1 MPNLRYFGRGGSV
14 LEHLQSN
21 GWTVV
26 DTNKKAELMV
36 VETFDN
42 QEGNSLERLKS
53 TVELMRN
60 ALDEIEQ
67 HQLQSFIV
75 ITDSSSVSGNP
86 RQGLQTHDGACPNG
100 VHGFGTLTAETLAR
114 KAVQIGICTRVLRI
128 AEDDEKI
135 RNLDKT
141 LDSLDFSVSYKLI
154 QPV

>member
-1 MPNLRYFGRGGSV
+1 M
-14 LEHLQSN
+14 EHLQSN
-21 GWTVV
+21 GWTAV
-26 DTNKKAELMV
+26 DASKKAELMV

-42 QEGNSLERLKS
+42 KKGNTLERLQS
-53 TVELMRN
+53 TVELTRN

-128 AEDDEKI
+128 AKEDEKI
-135 RNLDKT
+135 RNLNET
-141 LDSLDFSVSYKLI
+141 LDSLDFTVRYRLI

>member
-1 MPNLRYFGRGGSV
+1 MPNLRYFGQGGFV

-26 DTNKKAELMV
+26 DTSKKAELMV

-53 TVELMRN
+53 TVDLVRN

-86 RQGLQTHDGACPNG
+86 RQGLQPHDGACPNG
-100 VHGFGTLTAETLAR
+100 VHGFGTLTADTLAR
-114 KAVQIGICTRVLRI
+114 
-128 AEDDEKI
+128 
-135 RNLDKT
+135 
-141 LDSLDFSVSYKLI
+141 
-154 QPV
+154 

>member
-1 MPNLRYFGRGGSV
+1 M

-21 GWTVV
+21 GWTAV
-26 DTNKKAELMV
+26 DASKKAELMV

-42 QEGNSLERLKS
+42 KKGNTLERLQS
-53 TVELMRN
+53 TVELTRN

-128 AEDDEKI
+128 AKEDEKI
-135 RNLDKT
+135 RNLNET
-141 LDSLDFSVSYKLI
+141 LDSLDFTVRYRLI

>member
-1 MPNLRYFGRGGSV
+1 M
-14 LEHLQSN
+14 EHLQSN

-26 DTNKKAELMV
+26 DANKKAELMV

-53 TVELMRN
+53 TVELMRD
-60 ALDEIEQ
+60 ALNEIEQ

-75 ITDSSSVSGNP
+75 ITDSSAVSGNP

-100 VHGFGTLTAETLAR
+100 VHGLGTLTAETLAR

-128 AEDDEKI
+128 ADDNEKI

-141 LDSLDFSVSYKLI
+141 LDSLDFSVSYRLI
-154 QPV
+154 QAV

>member
-1 MPNLRYFGRGGSV
+1 MPNLRYFGRGGAV
-14 LEHLQSN
+14 LEHLQSK

-26 DTNKKAELMV
+26 DSSKKAEIMV

-42 QEGNSLERLKS
+42 KKGNTLERLQS

-86 RQGLQTHDGACPNG
+86 RQRLQTHDGACLNG
-100 VHGFGTLTAETLAR
+100 VHGFGSLTAETLAR
-114 KAVQIGICTRVLRI
+114 KAAQIGICTRVLRI
-128 AEDDEKI
+128 ADDTEKI
-135 RNLDKT
+135 QNLDET
-141 LDSLDFSVSYKLI
+141 LNSLDFSVSYRLI
-154 QPV
+154 QAV

>member
-1 MPNLRYFGRGGSV
+1 V

-21 GWTVV
+21 GWTAV
-26 DTNKKAELMV
+26 DASKKAELMV

-42 QEGNSLERLKS
+42 KKGNTLERLQS
-53 TVELMRN
+53 TVELTRN

-128 AEDDEKI
+128 AKEDEKI
-135 RNLDKT
+135 RNLNET
-141 LDSLDFSVSYKLI
+141 LDSLDFTVRYRLI

>member
-1 MPNLRYFGRGGSV
+1 M
-14 LEHLQSN
+14 EHLQSN
-21 GWTVV
+21 GWTAV
-26 DTNKKAELMV
+26 DASKKAELMV

-42 QEGNSLERLKS
+42 KKGNTLERLQS
-53 TVELMRN
+53 TVELTRN

-86 RQGLQTHDGACPNG
+86 RRGLQTHDGACPNG

-128 AEDDEKI
+128 EKEDEKI
-135 RNLDKT
+135 RNLNET
-141 LDSLDFSVSYKLI
+141 LDSLDFSVSYRLI